1 MAPLGKLL
9 VLFGLLFVAAGL
21 ILWGG
26 GHIPLFNRLG
36 RLPGDIYI
44 RREHFS
50 FYFPLT
56 TSIAISLFLSAL
68 LMLLRR

>member
-26 GHIPLFNRLG
+26 GRIPLFNRLG